1 MAEIPDQSN
10 SMLIDIQYIRPNR
23 RENQQDLLYIIWK
36 NLDTGEKFLRVVP
49 EPKMDIYF
57 SKPECRDFVHN
68 KNYEFIDRLDRVS
81 VKYKDILYAIA
92 DDMGPSGRDMIKNA
106 YETRN
111 FQELKKLNLYPYVFA
126 SDFDI
131 RAWHRI
137 KWIEKFNNSRI
148 KTLDKGYLDIECDS
162 ILVPGMASPTTCPIN
177 TVTLINAKTKQVF
190 TFALMTQEY
199 HSDRS
204 HMTEEELR
212 HDDELREMF
221 KSQEKQINDIINDM
235 DGFID
240 ELHERFDDSF
250 GSLDYNIRFYHD
262 EKKMLVQIWQ
272 LINLWKLDMIAI
284 WNMAFDIPYMI
295 GRMEYLGLDPAEY
308 MCHPDFPVKKCYF
321 KADTKNF
328 NVENK
333 SDFFELSSYT
343 IFVDDMVLYAAT
355 RKGGTKLRSYS
366 LDSISQ
372 KVLKDK
378 KLNYS
383 EQANIKTLPYVNFR
397 LFLIYNI
404 KDVLLQYGIEN
415 KVHDMDNYY
424 IGSYENATPYEAVF
438 KQTVKLRNVQYISF
452 LEHGRIPGNNTNI
465 FNAYVTSKVNENEDD
480 DDDDDEGFE
489 GALVADPTF
498 NDYIGLELYG
508 KETNNIFEYV
518 IDMDMS
524 AFYPSSIIAM
534 NIDPSTLIF
543 KVIVDSNQFID
554 GDAKYNGI
562 IEMERD
568 TDLAKEVF
576 DNFQGDNVIT
586 MGHKWF
592 NLPSIEDIDKLC
604 REESSSGGGPSWF

>member
-1 MAEIPDQSN
+1 MAESPNQSN
-10 SMLIDIQYIRPNR
+10 SMLIDVQYIRPNR
-23 RENQQDLLYIIWK
+23 KEDQKDLLYMIWK
-36 NLDTGEKFLRVVP
+36 NLDSGEKFLKVIP

-57 SKPECRDFVHN
+57 SKPECRDFTHN
-68 KNYEFIDRLDRVS
+68 KNYEFVDRLDRVS

-92 DDMGPSGRDMIKNA
+92 DDMGPRGRDMIKNA

-126 SDFDI
+126 SDYDV
-131 RAWHRI
+131 RAWYRI
-137 KWIEKFNNSRI
+137 KWLERFNNSRI
-148 KTLDKGYLDIECDS
+148 KTLDKGFLDIECDS
-162 ILVPGMASPTTCPIN
+162 ILVPGMPSPTTCPVN
-177 TVTLINAKTKQVF
+177 AVTIINAKTKQVF
-190 TFALMTQEY
+190 TFALMTQDY

-212 HDDELREMF
+212 QDDEIRAMF
-221 KSQEKQINDIINDM
+221 VSQKQQIDDLLADM

-250 GSLDYNIRFYHD
+250 GKLEYNIRFYHD
-262 EKKMLVQIWQ
+262 ERKMLVQLWQ

-284 WNMAFDIPYMI
+284 WNMPFDIPYMKE
-295 GRMEYLGLDPAEY
+295 RMEFLGLDPKEY
-308 MCHPDFPVKKCYF
+308 MCHPDFPVKRCEFREDKRNY
-321 KADTKNF
+321 

-333 SDFFELSSYT
+333 CDYFELSSYT

-366 LDSISQ
+366 LNSIAH

-378 KLNYS
+378 KMEYA
-383 EQANIKTLPYVNFR
+383 EQANIKTLPYLNFR

-404 KDVLLQYGIEN
+404 KDTLLQYGIEN

-452 LEHGRIPGNNTNI
+452 LEHGRIPGNNVNI
-465 FNAYVTSKVNENEDD
+465 FNAYETSKVSDDEDE
-480 DDDDDEGFE
+480 DDDDEGFE
-489 GALVADPTF
+489 GALVADPTY
-498 NDYIGLELYG
+498 NDYIGLDLYG
-508 KETNNIFEYV
+508 KPTNNIFEYV

-524 AFYPSSIIAM
+524 SFYPSSIIAM

-554 GDAKYNGI
+554 GDVKYNGF

-592 NLPSIEDIDKLC
+592 NLPSVDEMAKLC
-604 REESSSGGGPSWF
+604 EEELGGPSWT

>member
-1 MAEIPDQSN
+1 MAESPNQSN
-10 SMLIDIQYIRPNR
+10 SMLIDVQYIRPNR
-23 RENQQDLLYIIWK
+23 KEDQKDLLYMIWK
-36 NLDTGEKFLRVVP
+36 NLDSGEKFLKVIP

-57 SKPECRDFVHN
+57 SKPECRDFTHN
-68 KNYEFIDRLDRVS
+68 KNYEFADRLDRVS

-92 DDMGPSGRDMIKNA
+92 DDMGPRGRDMIKNA

-126 SDFDI
+126 SDYDV
-131 RAWHRI
+131 RAWYRI
-137 KWIEKFNNSRI
+137 KWLERFNNSRI
-148 KTLDKGYLDIECDS
+148 KTLDKGFLDIECDS
-162 ILVPGMASPTTCPIN
+162 ILVTGMPSPTTCPVN
-177 TVTLINAKTKQVF
+177 AVTIINAKTKQVF
-190 TFALMTQEY
+190 TFALMTQDY

-212 HDDELREMF
+212 QDDEIRAMF
-221 KSQEKQINDIINDM
+221 ASQKQQIDDLLADM

-250 GSLDYNIRFYHD
+250 GKLEYNIRFYHD
-262 EKKMLVQIWQ
+262 ERKMLVQLWQ

-284 WNMAFDIPYMI
+284 WNMPFDIPYMKE
-295 GRMEYLGLDPAEY
+295 RMEFLGLDPKEY
-308 MCHPDFPVKKCYF
+308 MCHPDFPVKRCEFREDKRNY
-321 KADTKNF
+321 

-333 SDFFELSSYT
+333 CDYFELSSYT

-366 LDSISQ
+366 LNSIAH

-378 KLNYS
+378 KMDYA
-383 EQANIKTLPYVNFR
+383 EQANIKTLPYLNFR

-404 KDVLLQYGIEN
+404 KDTLLQYGIEN

-452 LEHGRIPGNNTNI
+452 LEHGRIPGNNVNI
-465 FNAYVTSKVNENEDD
+465 FNAYETSKVNDDED

-489 GALVADPTF
+489 GALVADPTY
-498 NDYIGLELYG
+498 NDYIGLDLYG
-508 KETNNIFEYV
+508 KPTNNIFEYV

-524 AFYPSSIIAM
+524 SFYPSSIIAM

-554 GDAKYNGI
+554 GDVKYNGF

-568 TDLAKEVF
+568 ADLAKEVF

-592 NLPSIEDIDKLC
+592 NLPSVDEMAKLC
-604 REESSSGGGPSWF
+604 EEELGGPSWT